1 MGAEQEQD
9 GKSWVSLG
17 EIPGTQQGWQG
28 ALTGMLQGNVDMLD
42 CSASWLCSPAQEGKA
57 DPRRQVCLFVFWWFW
72 RPFHLIHFV
81 SKTLLSPACSCPML
95 LPVLGTFD
103 SCSISLF
110 CQWATG
116 SVLELDELEGSK

>member
-1 MGAEQEQD
+1 MGKAGSAW
-9 GKSWVSLG
+9 GKSQGLSKDGREHSQECYMGMWTCWTALPHGSAVQHSRGKL
-17 EIPGTQQGWQG
+17 IPG
-28 ALTGMLQGNVDMLD
+28 DR
-42 CSASWLCSPAQEGKA
+42 S
-57 DPRRQVCLFVFWWFW
+57 VFLWFW
-72 RPFHLIHFV
+72 RLFHLIHLV

-116 SVLELDELEGSK
+116 SVLELDELEGNK